1 MAWGMHQKTHYQVLA
16 RRANQ
21 RLRALEKVGYKTA
34 AYRLATFDTQDF
46 NNSNRY
52 STRVTGRTDDDLQR
66 EYNSIIKFLGWKTS
80 TVKGEKVRREK
91 IVQAFQDKGLDIPDK
106 QAFLD
111 FLASE
116 VGEDMMAFDSG
127 QIPGKFDDA
136 LKRGRT
142 LKELLYLY
150 NNRNPDEESALDVF
164 DTWVELT
171 QSPFESDKE
180 NEDEE

>member
-1 MAWGMHQKTHYQVLA
+1 MYQKTHYQVLA

-21 RLRALEKVGYKTA
+21 RLRALERVGFHTA

-46 NNSNRY
+46 NDSNRY
-52 STRVTGRTDDDLQR
+52 STRVVGRSDDDLQR
-66 EYNSIIKFLGWKTS
+66 EYNSIVKFLGWQTS
-80 TVKGEKVRREK
+80 TIGGEKLRRK
-91 IVQAFQDKGLDIPDK
+91 RIVEAFRDKGLAIDNP
-106 QAFLD
+106 QEFLD
-111 FLASE
+111 FLDNE
-116 VGEDMMAFDSG
+116 IGEDLMAFDSG
-127 QIPGKFDDA
+127 QTPGRFDEA

-171 QSPFESDKE
+171 QSPFENDKE

>member
-1 MAWGMHQKTHYQVLA
+1 MAWGLYQKTHYQVLA

-21 RLRALEKVGYKTA
+21 RLRALERAGYNTA

-52 STRVTGRTDDDLQR
+52 STRIRGRSEEDLQR
-66 EYNSIIKFLGWKTS
+66 EYNSIVKFLGWKTS
-80 TVKGEKVRREK
+80 TVKGEKIRREK
-91 IVQAFQDKGLDIPDK
+91 IIQAFQDKGLDIPNK
-106 QAFLD
+106 QDFLD

-127 QIPGKFDDA
+127 QTPGRFDDA

-142 LKELLYLY
+142 LDELLYLY
-150 NNRNPDEESALDVF
+150 NNRNPDEESALDIF
-164 DTWVELT
+164 DTWVELKK
-171 QSPFESDKE
+171 SPFADEE